1 MGYFIKF
8 ILLLILPFLILIRG
22 AVYLHVSSDYL
33 PLVCIIGA
41 GLFTILLIFSYLGFI
56 RNLLVVK
63 EDDGP
68 SHLGRRMLIATFLV
82 TLYIVHGVFYLSS
95 SNLKTKELTHEIRQV
110 HPIIRLAVSTLI
122 HLDKEL
128 IITDANRTPEDYRK
142 MGLKQA
148 SHSLHYKQSTG
159 YAHAMDIRTKG
170 RPEWKNI
177 LIETY
182 FRLMGF
188 RTLRHIGTA
197 DHLHVSL
204 KSHDRPQA
212 K

>member
-1 MGYFIKF
+1 MSNLLKL
-8 ILLLILPFLILIRG
+8 ILLIILPFLILIRG
-22 AVYLHVSSDYL
+22 AVYIHNSSNYL

-56 RNLLVVK
+56 RNLLVVSGK
-63 EDDGP
+63 DSP
-68 SHLGRRMLIATFLV
+68 SRLGRRMLIATLIV
-82 TLYIVHGVFYLSS
+82 ILYIVHGVFYLSA
-95 SNLKTKELTHEIRQV
+95 SNLKTKELTQEIREV

-122 HLDKEL
+122 HMDKEL
-128 IITDANRTPEDYRK
+128 VITDANRSPEDYRK

-159 YAHAMDIRTKG
+159 YAHAMDIRTRS

-177 LIETY
+177 LIRNY
-182 FRLMGF
+182 FRIMGF
-188 RTLRHIGTA
+188 RTLRHVGTA
-197 DHLHVSL
+197 DHLHISL
-204 KSHDRPQA
+204 KSHDRPMA